1 LNELFDYLKKPYLE
15 IEKRREMLEF
25 LREYTGILHG
35 LQQARDP
42 FFKSLFDHGLLDVI
56 ELGLSLGDDKMSQ
69 TCIDI
74 LSHFVEVS
82 PASVREYILKEIEA
96 KSSVSNLN
104 MSLKPETSSNSS
116 SNNNSN
122 SSNHINVTITSS
134 KFPTT
139 TTTPIVSAAT
149 TASSSSNI
157 EVSTTTNN
165 NNIDE
170 QENKSSIDNTE
181 QQDQQ
186 QQNQREETSD
196 HDDIN
201 ESVAMLSLSD
211 ILNTDD
217 VFEPIL
223 INYVI
228 KQMFNDTDPGLY
240 FNHLSFDLF
249 ILYLL
254 ITIHIRL

>member
-1 LNELFDYLKKPYLE
+1 
-15 IEKRREMLEF
+15 MLEF

-104 MSLKPETSSNSS
+104 MSLKPATSSSNSNSS

-139 TTTPIVSAAT
+139 TPIVSAAT
-149 TASSSSNI
+149 TDSSSSSNI

-165 NNIDE
+165 NDSNE

-186 QQNQREETSD
+186 QQTQREETSD

-228 KQMFNDTDPGLY
+228 KQMFNDTDPGL
-240 FNHLSFDLF
+240 NSLSLSFDFLS
-249 ILYLL
+249 Y
-254 ITIHIRL
+254 TY

>member
-1 LNELFDYLKKPYLE
+1 
-15 IEKRREMLEF
+15 MLEF

-42 FFKSLFDHGLLDVI
+42 FFKTLFDHGLLDVI

-104 MSLKPETSSNSS
+104 MSLKPATSSSNSNSS

-134 KFPTT
+134 KFPTS
-139 TTTPIVSAAT
+139 PIVSVAT
-149 TASSSSNI
+149 TASSSSSNI

-165 NNIDE
+165 NDSNE
-170 QENKSSIDNTE
+170 QERKSSIDTTE
-181 QQDQQ
+181 QQEQQ
-186 QQNQREETSD
+186 QQHQREETSD

-228 KQMFNDTDPGLY
+228 KQMFNDTDPGL
-240 FNHLSFDLF
+240 HLNSLS
-249 ILYLL
+249 LL
-254 ITIHIRL
+254 ISLSYTHLL